1 MSDPDHENDDA
12 NETESEES
20 EDSETEEVEVEVEA
34 ERIVAR
40 EDGADV
46 LRRLA
51 NGVADG
57 SVTLGSDE
65 GDEAITATVPD
76 RIELEI
82 EYEAG
87 DEEAEL
93 EAELE
98 WPMRDGEAV
107 SAEESEGEDEDEDE
121 AESEDEAEAEEPD
134 AEEATDEAEEPE
146 DDVPVADLVGGD
158 AAGSNARFEL
168 YRDRADEWRWRL
180 VHDNGNIIADS
191 GEGYARK
198 AAARNGLESVV
209 RNAPGAEVVEET
221 D

>member
-1 MSDPDHENDDA
+1 MADQNDSDTESEPTDD
-12 NETESEES
+12 ETEELEESEES
-20 EDSETEEVEVEVEA
+20 EETEETEEVEVERTVT
-34 ERIVAR
+34 R

-65 GDEAITATVPD
+65 DDEAITATVPD
-76 RIELEI
+76 RVELEI
-82 EYEAG
+82 EYEEG

-107 SAEESEGEDEDEDE
+107 SAEESEADEDEDEDE
-121 AESEDEAEAEEPD
+121 DETEEEEADTEEAAEA
-134 AEEATDEAEEPE
+134 
-146 DDVPVADLVGGD
+146 DVPVADLVGG
-158 AAGSNARFEL
+158 AAASNARFEL
-168 YRDRADEWRWRL
+168 FRDRADEWRWRL

-198 AAARNGLESVV
+198 AAARNGLESVM
-209 RNAPGAEVVEET
+209 RNAPGADVVEET
-221 D
+221 E